1 MSVDDRV
8 TELQQEVAKTLLAD
22 APEGWEQLGCRFTV
36 VGGYGSL
43 NAFAVVNGDKE
54 RIRAAMVGSHGLD
67 LQEAMYTPEKGT
79 WWSMTCSVE
88 PTRAYHFTFNYYDKP
103 VEFGEGEPVLDESWE
118 RELRQFPRPWAL
130 IPDWNPV
137 KQKYSDQ
144 EWAAEVERF
153 NREGHH

>member
-1 MSVDDRV
+1 MDVRGDRV

-67 LQEAMYTPEKGT
+67 LQEAMYTP
-79 WWSMTCSVE
+79 
-88 PTRAYHFTFNYYDKP
+88 
-103 VEFGEGEPVLDESWE
+103 GEGDVVVDDLQCRAHSGVPLHLQL
-118 RELRQFPRPWAL
+118 LRQA
-130 IPDWNPV
+130 
-137 KQKYSDQ
+137 
-144 EWAAEVERF
+144 
-153 NREGHH
+153 G